1 MIQKQL
7 TRERAGSWSWI
18 LQAMTGLLLL
28 VLLGLHMV
36 AQHFM
41 VEGGLRDYAAVV
53 EWLSNPFIFLIE
65 IVFLIVVTWH
75 ALLGVRAVVF
85 DLGLKPQTERRV
97 DVALTVLGIIT
108 VAYGI
113 WLSAT
118 IVAQGQ
124 TLIAA
129 AG

>member
-18 LQAMTGLLLL
+18 VQAMTGLLLL